1 MFHLA
6 LTVSHLLSYYS
17 IHSFKKYLMGAF
29 YMQVLF
35 MLCLVAQWY
44 LTLCS
49 PMDCNPPC
57 SSVHGILQVS
67 TGVGCHFFL
76 QGIFPIQGSN
86 LHLFSLLHWQEDS
99 LPLAPP
105 GKSLYISKWI

>member
-6 LTVSHLLSYYS
+6 LTVSCLLSYNS

-35 MLCLVAQWY
+35 MLCLVAQWC
-44 LTLCS
+44 LTLSS
-49 PMDCNPPC
+49 PMDHNPPC
-57 SSVHGILQVS
+57 SSVHGILQAS

-76 QGIFPIQGSN
+76 QGIFPIQRSN